1 MHSFRRQ
8 GAVCLS
14 TICFVKGLTSS
25 MHPEQSTSSLSPE
38 LFALDVF
45 SELPEETVARRWQAV
60 NVLLRMSMLSGLEM
74 RMEATLNL
82 ICDLASEITPYDRG
96 AVFLWDEDQQ
106 IMHERV
112 TRNMDESD
120 PLVYTRA
127 NVLNFWAAKTQRP
140 LLVTQGVHPEGD
152 ALLANL
158 RSASVLVIPLFVQN
172 RVMGSLQLYTD
183 TPQAFSGEDAQLLWI
198 LALSAESLITR
209 DFGNEALLHLAFTD
223 FLTGMKTRGYFEQQL
238 ELEIKRAE
246 RRNAPLS
253 LLMIDLDF
261 FKKLN
266 DGYGHHV
273 GDQLLRDLSTLLMKD
288 MREIDTVARYG
299 GEEFVIILPET
310 NEAAAF
316 HVAERLRRSVAKAKF
331 FAGSPDH
338 VEHLSISVGISVL
351 GQDANFK
358 KDLIETSDTALYE
371 AKARGRNQ
379 VVRYSE
385 IANHRQA
392 S

>member
-1 MHSFRRQ
+1 MHS
-8 GAVCLS
+8 
-14 TICFVKGLTSS
+14 
-25 MHPEQSTSSLSPE
+25 EQSTSSLSPE

-45 SELPEETVARRWQAV
+45 SELPKETIQRRWQGV
-60 NVLLRMSMLSGLEM
+60 NVLLRMSMLAGLDM
-74 RMEATLNL
+74 RMEATLNM
-82 ICDLASEITPYDRG
+82 ICDLAAEITAYDRG
-96 AVFLWDEDQQ
+96 AVFLWDEDHQV
-106 IMHERV
+106 MHERV
-112 TRNMDESD
+112 TRNMDETD

-140 LLVTQGVHPEGD
+140 LLLALGIHPEGD
-152 ALLANL
+152 ALLGNL
-158 RSASVLVIPLFVQN
+158 RSTAVLVIPLFVQN

-183 TPQAFSGEDAQLLWI
+183 SANAFSAEDAQLLWI
-198 LALSAESLITR
+198 LALSAEPLITR

-238 ELEIKRAE
+238 DLEIKRAE
-246 RRNAPLS
+246 RRKGPLS
-253 LLMIDLDF
+253 LLMIDIDF

-273 GDQLLRDLSTLLMKD
+273 GDQLLRDISTILMKD

-310 NEAAAF
+310 NEAAATQ
-316 HVAERLRRSVAKAKF
+316 VAQRLRRSVAKAKF

-351 GQDANFK
+351 GQDALFK
-358 KDLIETSDTALYE
+358 KDLIETADAALYE

-385 IANHRQA
+385 LSNHRQV

>member
-1 MHSFRRQ
+1 MVVVRHW
-8 GAVCLS
+8 GPA
-14 TICFVKGLTSS
+14 SS
-25 MHPEQSTSSLSPE
+25 MYSEHAASSLNPD

-45 SELPEETVARRWQAV
+45 SELPEETIQRRWQAV
-60 NVLLRMSMLSGLEM
+60 NVLLRMSMLAGLEM

-82 ICDLASEITPYDRG
+82 ICDLAAEITSYERG

-106 IMHERV
+106 VMHERV
-112 TRNMDESD
+112 TRNMEDQD
-120 PLVYTRA
+120 PLVYSRA
-127 NVLNFWAAKTQRP
+127 NVLNFWAAKTRRP
-140 LLVTQGVHPEGD
+140 LLVAQGIHPEGD
-152 ALLANL
+152 ALLGNL
-158 RSASVLVIPLFVQN
+158 RSAAVLVIPLFVQN
-172 RVMGSLQLYTD
+172 RVMGSLQFHTD
-183 TPQAFSGEDAQLLWI
+183 DPRAFSAEDAQLLWI

-223 FLTGMKTRGYFEQQL
+223 YLTGMKTRGYFEQQL
-238 ELEIKRAE
+238 DLEIKRSE
-246 RRNAPLS
+246 RRQAPVG
-253 LLMIDLDF
+253 LLMIDIDF

-273 GDQLLRDLSTLLMKD
+273 GDQLLRDISTILMKD

-310 NEAAAF
+310 NEAAALQ
-316 HVAERLRRSVAKAKF
+316 VAQRLRRSVAKAKF

-338 VEHLSISVGISVL
+338 VEHLSISVGVSVL
-351 GQDANFK
+351 GQDAQFK
-358 KDLIETSDTALYE
+358 TDLIETADAALYE

-385 IANHRQA
+385 MKNHRQV

>member
-1 MHSFRRQ
+1 MGSSGASASF
-8 GAVCLS
+8 
-14 TICFVKGLTSS
+14 
-25 MHPEQSTSSLSPE
+25 MHPDQVSSSLNAD

-45 SELPEETVARRWQAV
+45 SELPEETIQRRWQAV
-60 NVLLRMSMLSGLEM
+60 NVLLRMSMLAGLEM

-82 ICDLASEITPYDRG
+82 ICDLASEITNYDRG

-112 TRNMDESD
+112 TRNMDEQD
-120 PLVYTRA
+120 PLVYSRS

-140 LLVTQGVHPEGD
+140 LLVAKGIHPEGD
-152 ALLANL
+152 ALLSNL
-158 RSASVLVIPLFVQN
+158 RAEAVLVIPLFVQN
-172 RVMGSLQLYTD
+172 RVMGSLQLYTEHSGV
-183 TPQAFSGEDAQLLWI
+183 FSKEDAQLLWI

-238 ELEIKRAE
+238 DLEIKRAE
-246 RRNAPLS
+246 RSRAPIS

-273 GDQLLRDLSTLLMKD
+273 GDQLLRDVSTILMKD

-310 NEAAAF
+310 NEAAALQ
-316 HVAERLRRSVAKAKF
+316 VAQRLRRSVAKAKF

-338 VEHLSISVGISVL
+338 VEHLTISVGVSVL
-351 GQDANFK
+351 GQDAIYK
-358 KDLIETSDTALYE
+358 KDLIETSDAALYE

-385 IANHRQA
+385 MNKQRHV

>member
-1 MHSFRRQ
+1 
-8 GAVCLS
+8 
-14 TICFVKGLTSS
+14 
-25 MHPEQSTSSLSPE
+25 
-38 LFALDVF
+38 
-45 SELPEETVARRWQAV
+45 
-60 NVLLRMSMLSGLEM
+60 MSMLAGLEM

-82 ICDLASEITPYDRG
+82 ICDLAAEITPYARG
-96 AVFLWDEDQQ
+96 AVFLWDDDQQ
-106 IMHERV
+106 VMHERV
-112 TRNMDESD
+112 TRNMEDQD
-120 PLVYTRA
+120 PLLYSRA

-140 LLVTQGVHPEGD
+140 LLVCQGVHPEGD

-172 RVMGSLQLYTD
+172 RVMGSLQFYTD
-183 TPQAFSGEDAQLLWI
+183 DPRAFSPEDAQLLWI

-246 RRNAPLS
+246 RRQAPVA
-253 LLMIDLDF
+253 LLMIDLDY

-266 DGYGHHV
+266 DSYGHHI
-273 GDQLLRDLSTLLMKD
+273 GDQLLRDISTILMKD
-288 MREIDTVARYG
+288 MREIDTVSRYG
-299 GEEFVIILPET
+299 GDEFVIILPET
-310 NEAAAF
+310 NEEAA
-316 HVAERLRRSVAKAKF
+316 HQVAQRLRRSVAKAKF

-351 GQDANFK
+351 GQDAQFK
-358 KDLIETSDTALYE
+358 KDFIETADAALYE

-379 VVRYSE
+379 VVRFSE
-385 IANHRQA
+385 LNNHRQV

>member
-1 MHSFRRQ
+1 MQADHAS
-8 GAVCLS
+8 
-14 TICFVKGLTSS
+14 
-25 MHPEQSTSSLSPE
+25 SSLNPE

-45 SELPEETVARRWQAV
+45 SELPEETIQRRWQAV
-60 NVLLRMSMLSGLEM
+60 NVLLRMSMLVGLEM

-82 ICDLASEITPYDRG
+82 ICDLAFEIVAYDRG

-112 TRNMDESD
+112 TRNMDEQD

-140 LLVTQGVHPEGD
+140 LLVTQGLHQEGD
-152 ALLANL
+152 ALLTNL
-158 RSASVLVIPLFVQN
+158 HSAAVLVIPLFVQN

-183 TPQAFSGEDAQLLWI
+183 TPQAFSAEDAQLLWI
-198 LALSAESLITR
+198 MALSAESLITR

-238 ELEIKRAE
+238 DLEIKRAE
-246 RRNAPLS
+246 RRQAPIA

-273 GDQLLRDLSTLLMKD
+273 GDQLLRDISTILMKD

-299 GEEFVIILPET
+299 GEEFVIILPDT
-310 NEAAAF
+310 DEAAAYQ
-316 HVAERLRRSVAKAKF
+316 VAQRLRRAVAKAKF

-338 VEHLSISVGISVL
+338 VEHLSISVGVSVL
-351 GQDANFK
+351 GQDAHFK
-358 KDLIETSDTALYE
+358 KDLIETSDAALYE

-385 IANHRQA
+385 LNNQRRV

>member
-1 MHSFRRQ
+1 M
-8 GAVCLS
+8 
-14 TICFVKGLTSS
+14 SS
-25 MHPEQSTSSLSPE
+25 DHPASSLSPD

-45 SELPEETVARRWQAV
+45 SELPEETVQRRWREV
-60 NVLLRMSMLSGLEM
+60 NVLLRMSMLAGLEL
-74 RMEATLNL
+74 RMDATLNL
-82 ICDLASEITPYDRG
+82 ICDLAAEIVPYDRG
-96 AVFLWDEDQQ
+96 AVFLWEEDQQ
-106 IMHERV
+106 VMHERV
-112 TRNMDESD
+112 TRNMEDSD
-120 PLVYTRA
+120 PMVYTRA

-140 LLVTQGVHPEGD
+140 LLVKQGIHPEGD

-158 RSASVLVIPLFVQN
+158 RSGAVLVIPLFVQN
-172 RVMGSLQLYTD
+172 RVMGSLQLHAD
-183 TPQAFSGEDAQLLWI
+183 DARAFSAEDAQLLWI

-238 ELEIKRAE
+238 DLEIKRSE
-246 RRNAPLS
+246 RRGTPLA
-253 LLMIDLDF
+253 LVMIDLDF

-288 MREIDTVARYG
+288 MREVDTVARYG

-310 NEAAAF
+310 NEASAVQ
-316 HVAERLRRSVAKAKF
+316 VAQRIRKSVAKAKF

-338 VEHLSISVGISVL
+338 VEHLTISVGIAVL
-351 GQDANFK
+351 GQDAQFK

-379 VVRYSE
+379 VICYSE
-385 IANHRQA
+385 LKQHRQI

>member
-1 MHSFRRQ
+1 MYSEH
-8 GAVCLS
+8 AA
-14 TICFVKGLTSS
+14 
-25 MHPEQSTSSLSPE
+25 SSLNPD

-45 SELPEETVARRWQAV
+45 SELPEETIQRRWQAV
-60 NVLLRMSMLSGLEM
+60 NVLLRMSMLAGLEM

-82 ICDLASEITPYDRG
+82 ICDLAAEITSYERG

-106 IMHERV
+106 VMHERV
-112 TRNMDESD
+112 TRNMEDQD
-120 PLVYTRA
+120 PLVYSRA
-127 NVLNFWAAKTQRP
+127 NVLNFWAAKTRRP
-140 LLVTQGVHPEGD
+140 LLVAQGIHPEGD
-152 ALLANL
+152 ALLGNL
-158 RSASVLVIPLFVQN
+158 RSAAVLVIPLFVQN
-172 RVMGSLQLYTD
+172 RVMGSLQFHTD
-183 TPQAFSGEDAQLLWI
+183 DPRAFSAEDAQLLWI

-223 FLTGMKTRGYFEQQL
+223 YLTGMKTRGYFEQQL
-238 ELEIKRAE
+238 DLEIKRSE
-246 RRNAPLS
+246 RRQAPVG
-253 LLMIDLDF
+253 LLMIDIDF

-273 GDQLLRDLSTLLMKD
+273 GDQLLRDISTILMKD

-310 NEAAAF
+310 NEAAALQ
-316 HVAERLRRSVAKAKF
+316 VAQRLRRSVAKAKF

-338 VEHLSISVGISVL
+338 VEHLSISVGVSVL
-351 GQDANFK
+351 GQDAQFK
-358 KDLIETSDTALYE
+358 TDLIETADAALYE

-385 IANHRQA
+385 MKNHRQV

>member
-1 MHSFRRQ
+1 MQADHAS
-8 GAVCLS
+8 
-14 TICFVKGLTSS
+14 
-25 MHPEQSTSSLSPE
+25 SSLNPD
-38 LFALDVF
+38 LYALDVF
-45 SELPEETVARRWQAV
+45 SELPEETIQRRWQAV
-60 NVLLRMSMLSGLEM
+60 NVLLRMSMLVGLEM

-82 ICDLASEITPYDRG
+82 ICDLASEIVAYDRG
-96 AVFLWDEDQQ
+96 AVFLWDEEEQ

-112 TRNMDESD
+112 TRNMDEQD
-120 PLVYTRA
+120 PLVYTRS

-140 LLVTQGVHPEGD
+140 LLIAEGIHPEGD
-152 ALLANL
+152 ALLSNL
-158 RSASVLVIPLFVQN
+158 HSAAVLVIPLFVQN

-183 TPQAFSGEDAQLLWI
+183 SSNVFSAEDAQLLWI
-198 LALSAESLITR
+198 MALSAESLITR

-238 ELEIKRAE
+238 DLEIKRSE
-246 RRNAPLS
+246 RRQAPVA

-273 GDQLLRDLSTLLMKD
+273 GDQLLRDISTILMKD

-299 GEEFVIILPET
+299 GEEFVIILPDT
-310 NEAAAF
+310 NESAAF
-316 HVAERLRRSVAKAKF
+316 QVAQRLRRAVAKAKF

-338 VEHLSISVGISVL
+338 VEHLSISVGVSVL
-351 GQDANFK
+351 GQDAQFK
-358 KDLIETSDTALYE
+358 KDLIETADAALYE
-371 AKARGRNQ
+371 AKSRGRNQ

-385 IANHRQA
+385 LNKQRQV